1 MALQQNNKIMKY
13 DKYSARAEEFINHQ
27 EILDTIA
34 YVEAN
39 KDNKEPVSYTH
50 LYRECTRGVDQCHSA
65 IGRGKK
71 GGADRQ
77 AICDGLSE

>member
-39 KDNKEPVSYTH
+39 TDNKELQRAIPVSYTH
-50 LYRECTRGVDQCHSA
+50 LDVYKRQPA
-65 IGRGKK
+65 LW
-71 GGADRQ
+71 ADS
-77 AICDGLSE
+77 DGSFA